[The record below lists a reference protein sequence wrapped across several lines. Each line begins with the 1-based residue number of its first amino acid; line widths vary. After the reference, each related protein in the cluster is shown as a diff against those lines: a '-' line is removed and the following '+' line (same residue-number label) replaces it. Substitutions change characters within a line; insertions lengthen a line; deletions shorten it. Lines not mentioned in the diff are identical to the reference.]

1 MKNLIYICVLFNIL
15 LSCNRNSDMTDDSNF
30 AIESVMYIYVKDNA
44 GKNLIGTENYNEETI
59 KVTYEEP
66 SSPPHDKNYVV
77 LTDLDGNKFIKLF
90 LNLGSHDSLS
100 STTLVKWNEN
110 NQDLLR
116 AEISKNNNSALVEKV
131 YLGDDLICPDR
142 DHMTVTLIK

>member
-1 MKNLIYICVLFNIL
+1 MRNLIYTGVLFSML
-15 LSCNRNSDMTDDSNF
+15 LSCDRDSVKTVDPNF
-30 AIESVMYIYVKDNA
+30 AIESVMYIYVNDDA
-44 GKNLIGTENYNEETI
+44 GKNLIGTANYNEETI

-66 SSPPHDKNYVV
+66 SSPSQDKKYVL
-77 LTDLDGNKFIKLF
+77 LTDLNGNKFIKLF

-116 AEISKNNNSALVEKV
+116 AEISKNNNSAIVEKV